1 MLIIT
6 TMGISQIC
14 KTIKDFFQSTRP
26 PVQQL
31 PRLLLAC
38 SLQKRPGLS
47 AVVSV
52 ANIVKDLNMMG
63 IPTGPMP
70 DGSPNLTVAHAFAVT
85 KEVFR
90 ALKLD
95 AVVQV
100 TTGCASLN
108 IQAGPYMGTNISCGN
123 ETTNGQIM

>member
-1 MLIIT
+1 
-6 TMGISQIC
+6 MGISQIC
-14 KTIKDFFQSTRP
+14 KSIKDYFNNARE

-31 PRLLLAC
+31 PRILLAC
-38 SLQKRPGLS
+38 SLKKRPGLS
-47 AVVSV
+47 TVVSV
-52 ANIVKDLNMMG
+52 ANIIKDLNMMG
-63 IPTGPMP
+63 IPTGPNP
-70 DGSPNLTVAHAFAVT
+70 DGSPNLTVAVT
-85 KEVFR
+85 FGVVKEMFR

-123 ETTNGQIM
+123 ETTSGQIM

>member
-1 MLIIT
+1 
-6 TMGISQIC
+6 MGISQIC
-14 KTIKDFFQSTRP
+14 ESIKNYFKTARE

-31 PRLLLAC
+31 PRILLAC
-38 SLQKRPGLS
+38 SLIKRPGLS
-47 AVVSV
+47 TVVSV
-52 ANIVKDLNMMG
+52 ANIIKDLNMMG
-63 IPTGPMP
+63 IPTGPNP
-70 DGSPNLTVAHAFAVT
+70 DGSPNLTVAVT
-85 KEVFR
+85 YGIVKEVFR

-108 IQAGPYMGTNISCGN
+108 IQAGPFMGTNVSCGN

>member
-1 MLIIT
+1 
-6 TMGISQIC
+6 MGISQIC
-14 KTIKDFFQSTRP
+14 KSIKDYFNTARE

-31 PRLLLAC
+31 PRILLAC
-38 SLQKRPGLS
+38 SLKKRPGLS
-47 AVVSV
+47 TVVSV
-52 ANIVKDLNMMG
+52 SNIIKDLNMMG
-63 IPTGPMP
+63 IPTGPNP
-70 DGSPNLTVAHAFAVT
+70 DGSPNLTVAVT
-85 KEVFR
+85 FGIVKEVFR

-108 IQAGPYMGTNISCGN
+108 IQAGPYMGTNVSCGN

>member
-1 MLIIT
+1 
-6 TMGISQIC
+6 MGISQIC
-14 KTIKDFFQSTRP
+14 KSIKDYFNTARE

-31 PRLLLAC
+31 PRILLAC
-38 SLQKRPGLS
+38 SLGKRPGLS
-47 AVVSV
+47 TIVSV
-52 ANIVKDLNMMG
+52 ANIIKDLNMMG
-63 IPTGPMP
+63 IPTGPNP
-70 DGSPNLTVAHAFAVT
+70 DGSPNLTVAVT
-85 KEVFR
+85 YGIVKEVFR

-108 IQAGPYMGTNISCGN
+108 IQAGPFMGTNLSCGN

>member
-1 MLIIT
+1 
-6 TMGISQIC
+6 MGISQIC
-14 KTIKDFFQSTRP
+14 ESIKNFFQTTRP

-31 PRLLLAC
+31 PRMLLVC
-38 SLQKRPGLS
+38 SLIKRPGLS

-63 IPTGPMP
+63 VPTGPMP

-85 KEVFR
+85 KEIFR

-100 TTGCASLN
+100 GVGPAALN
-108 IQAGPYMGTNISCGN
+108 IQVGPVMGTNINCGN
-123 ETTNGQIM
+123 ATMNGQIM

>member
-1 MLIIT
+1 
-6 TMGISQIC
+6 MGISQIC
-14 KTIKDFFQSTRP
+14 ESIKNFFATSRQ

-31 PRLLLAC
+31 PRILLVC
-38 SLQKRPGLS
+38 SLMKRPGLS
-47 AVVSV
+47 TIVSV

-70 DGSPNLTVAHAFAVT
+70 DGSPNLTVAHAYAVT
-85 KEVFR
+85 KEIFR

-100 TTGCASLN
+100 GLGPATLN
-108 IQAGPYMGTNISCGN
+108 IQAGPYMGTNLNCGN
-123 ETTNGQIM
+123 DTMNGTIT

>member
-1 MLIIT
+1 M
-6 TMGISQIC
+6 
-14 KTIKDFFQSTRP
+14 
-26 PVQQL
+26 QQL
-31 PRLLLAC
+31 PRMLLVC
-38 SLQKRPGLS
+38 SLIKRPGLS

-70 DGSPNLTVAHAFAVT
+70 DGSTNLTVAHAYAVT
-85 KEVFR
+85 KEIFR

-100 TTGCASLN
+100 GVGPAALN
-108 IQAGPYMGTNISCGN
+108 IQVGPVMGTNINCGN
-123 ETTNGQIM
+123 ATMNGQIM

>member
-1 MLIIT
+1 
-6 TMGISQIC
+6 MGISQIC
-14 KTIKDFFQSTRP
+14 ESIKNYFKTARE

-31 PRLLLAC
+31 PRMLLAC
-38 SLQKRPGLS
+38 SLIKRPGLS
-47 AVVSV
+47 TVVSV
-52 ANIVKDLNMMG
+52 ANIIKDLSMMG
-63 IPTGPMP
+63 IPTGPNP
-70 DGSPNLTVAHAFAVT
+70 DGSPNITVAVT
-85 KEVFR
+85 FGIVKEVFR

-108 IQAGPYMGTNISCGN
+108 IQAGPFMGTNVSCGN

>member
-1 MLIIT
+1 
-6 TMGISQIC
+6 MGISQIC
-14 KTIKDFFQSTRP
+14 ESIKNFFQNTRP

-31 PRLLLAC
+31 PRMLLVC
-38 SLQKRPGLS
+38 SLIKRPGLS
-47 AVVSV
+47 TVVSV
-52 ANIVKDLNMMG
+52 SNIVKDLNMMG

-85 KEVFR
+85 KEIFR

-100 TTGCASLN
+100 GVGPAALN
-108 IQAGPYMGTNISCGN
+108 IQVGPAMGTNINCGN
-123 ETTNGQIM
+123 ATMNRQIM

>member
-1 MLIIT
+1 
-6 TMGISQIC
+6 MGISQIC
-14 KTIKDFFQSTRP
+14 KTIKDFFQTTRP

-38 SLQKRPGLS
+38 SLQQRPGLS

-85 KEVFR
+85 KEIFR

-100 TTGCASLN
+100 AMGPGALD
-108 IQAGPYMGTNISCGN
+108 IQVGPTKGTNVNCLNDTS
-123 ETTNGQIM
+123 NGAVT

>member
-14 KTIKDFFQSTRP
+14 KTIKDFFQTTRP

-31 PRLLLAC
+31 PRMLLVC
-38 SLQKRPGLS
+38 SLMKRPGLS

-70 DGSPNLTVAHAFAVT
+70 DGSPNLTVAHAYAVT
-85 KEVFR
+85 KEIFR

-95 AVVQV
+95 AVVQF
-100 TTGCASLN
+100 GIGPASLN
-108 IQAGPYMGTNISCGN
+108 IQAGPYMGTNINCLNS
-123 ETTNGQIM
+123 TANGQIM

>member
-1 MLIIT
+1 
-6 TMGISQIC
+6 MGISQIC
-14 KTIKDFFQSTRP
+14 KTIKNFFQTTRP

-31 PRLLLAC
+31 PRVLLAC
-38 SLQKRPGLS
+38 SLIKRPGLS
-47 AVVSV
+47 TVVSV

-70 DGSPNLTVAHAFAVT
+70 DGSPNLTVAHAYAVT
-85 KEVFR
+85 KEIFR

-100 TTGCASLN
+100 AIGPAALN
-108 IQAGPYMGTNISCGN
+108 IQVGPVMGTNINCLN
-123 ETTNGQIM
+123 ETANGQIM

>member
-1 MLIIT
+1 
-6 TMGISQIC
+6 MGISQIC
-14 KTIKDFFQSTRP
+14 ESIKNFFQNTRP

-31 PRLLLAC
+31 PRMLLVC
-38 SLQKRPGLS
+38 SLIKRPGLS
-47 AVVSV
+47 TVVSV

-70 DGSPNLTVAHAFAVT
+70 DGSPNLTVAHAYAVT
-85 KEVFR
+85 KEIFR

-100 TTGCASLN
+100 GVGPAALN
-108 IQAGPYMGTNISCGN
+108 IQVGPVMGTNINCGN
-123 ETTNGQIM
+123 ATMNGQIM

>member
-1 MLIIT
+1 
-6 TMGISQIC
+6 MGISQIC
-14 KTIKDFFQSTRP
+14 ESIKNFFQTTRP

-31 PRLLLAC
+31 PRMLLVC
-38 SLQKRPGLS
+38 SLIKRPGLS

-85 KEVFR
+85 KEIFR

-100 TTGCASLN
+100 GVGPAALN
-108 IQAGPYMGTNISCGN
+108 IQVGPVMGTNINCGN
-123 ETTNGQIM
+123 ATMNGQIM